1 MKPDETRI
9 NTEMLKKLLVFSVV
23 MFGFGYAMVP
33 LYEKFCEVTGI
44 YELQRPDTLDKST
57 RVDETRVIN
66 VQLDANVRGLPWKFR
81 PLQSAIQVHPGKSAE
96 IMYEI
101 SNQSDK
107 TQSGQAIPS
116 YSPRNL
122 ERYLKK
128 FECFCFTRQEL
139 AGGETR
145 QMAVRFVIDP
155 DLPEDVHT
163 ATLSYTFFSLM
174 ND

>member
-1 MKPDETRI
+1 
-9 NTEMLKKLLVFSVV
+9 MLRKLLIFSFI

-44 YELQRPDTLDKST
+44 YELQRPDVLDKST

-66 VQLDANVRGLPWKFR
+66 IQLDANVRGLPWSFK
-81 PLQSAIQVHPGKSAE
+81 PLQSAVQVHPGKSVE
-96 IMYEI
+96 VIYEI
-101 SNQSDK
+101 SNQSDI
-107 TQSGQAIPS
+107 TQVGQAIPS

-128 FECFCFTRQEL
+128 FECFCFSRQEL
-139 AGGETR
+139 KGGETR
-145 QMAVRFVIDP
+145 QMSVRFVIDP
-155 DLPEDVHT
+155 DLPGDIHT
-163 ATLSYTFFSLM
+163 TTLSYTFFSLM

>member
-1 MKPDETRI
+1 MKLDEPRI
-9 NTEMLKKLLVFSVV
+9 NVKMLRKLLVFSVM

-44 YELQRPDTLDKST
+44 YELQQPDVLDKNAK
-57 RVDETRVIN
+57 VDETRIIN
-66 VQLDANVRGLPWKFR
+66 IQLDANVRGLPWSFR
-81 PLQSAIQVHPGKSAE
+81 PLQSAMQVHPGKSAE
-96 IMYEI
+96 VIYEI

-107 TQSGQAIPS
+107 TQAGQAIPS

-128 FECFCFTRQEL
+128 FECFCFTQQEL
-139 AGGETR
+139 EGGETR

-155 DLPEDVHT
+155 ELPKDVHT

-174 ND
+174 KD

>member
-1 MKPDETRI
+1 MKPNEI
-9 NTEMLKKLLVFSVV
+9 KSNTEILKKLIVFSMV

-44 YELQRPDTLDKST
+44 YELQRPDVLDKST
-57 RVDETRVIN
+57 KVDETRVIN
-66 VQLDANVRGLPWKFR
+66 IQLDANVRGLSWDFR

-96 IMYEI
+96 VVYEI
-101 SNQSDK
+101 SNQSDN
-107 TQSGQAIPS
+107 TQVGQAIPS

-139 AGGETR
+139 KGGETR

-155 DLPEDVHT
+155 DLPESVHT
-163 ATLSYTFFSLM
+163 VTLSYTFFSLM

>member
-1 MKPDETRI
+1 MKLSESRV
-9 NTEMLKKLLVFSVV
+9 NAEMLRKLLIFSVV

-44 YELQRPDTLDKST
+44 YELQRPDVLDKST
-57 RVDETRVIN
+57 KVDETRVIN
-66 VQLDANVRGLPWKFR
+66 IQLDANVRGLPWSFR

-96 IMYEI
+96 VKYEI

-107 TQSGQAIPS
+107 TLAGQAIPS

-139 AGGETR
+139 EGGESR
-145 QMAVRFVIDP
+145 QMSVRFVIDP
-155 DLPEDVHT
+155 DLPKDVHT
-163 ATLSYTFFSLM
+163 VTLSYTFFSLM
-174 ND
+174 RD